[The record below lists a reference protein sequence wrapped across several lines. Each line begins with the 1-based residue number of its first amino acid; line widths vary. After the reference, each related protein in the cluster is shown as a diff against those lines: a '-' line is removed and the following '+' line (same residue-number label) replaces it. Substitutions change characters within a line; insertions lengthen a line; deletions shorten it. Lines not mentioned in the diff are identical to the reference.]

1 MKDALIIEP
10 PKKVHKRSS
19 SRWTGIT
26 EYQHYTSKD
35 LDHIKQIR
43 VLSKEQIFQMK
54 VVSQVLPFKVNNYI
68 LDELIDWDN
77 IPGDPIFQLTFPQK
91 GMLTDKA
98 FNEVADLLRSDA
110 PKEEL
115 RKKVDEIRYSL
126 NPHPA
131 GQMQMNV
138 PKVNGQPL
146 PGVQHKYKETAL
158 FFPTSGQT
166 CHAYCTFCFRWAQFV
181 GINEL
186 KFASKE
192 AAQLVEYL
200 RQHKEVSDILF
211 TGGDPMVMKT
221 RVFQR
226 YLEPFLESDLDHVQ
240 TIRIGTKSVAYWPQR
255 FVTDQDAD
263 EFLRLI
269 ERLVKSGKHVAFMGH
284 YNHWVELETPVAR
297 EAIRRIRSTGAQIR
311 TQSPLIRHIND
322 DPEVWETMW
331 RNQVRYGLIP
341 YYMFVE
347 RDTGA
352 RNYFEVPL
360 VEAWDIFRN
369 AWKKVS
375 GLGRTVRGPS
385 MSATPGK
392 VEIQGVAEIRGE
404 KVIVLR
410 FIQGRNPDWV
420 ERPFFAKYD
429 KKAGWLDQL
438 EPAFSENK
446 FFYEDEM
453 EERMRRTLHDI
464 DIISKENM
472 EVTL

>member
-1 MKDALIIEP
+1 MTLTATNVKPEGTVRPTSNPLT
-10 PKKVHKRSS
+10 KY
-19 SRWTGIT
+19 T
-26 EYQHYTSKD
+26 EFRHYTPKD
-35 LDHIKQIR
+35 LEEIPQVKKLDP
-43 VLSKEQIFQMK
+43 EQRFSMK
-54 VVSQVLPFKVNNYI
+54 VVSRVLPFKVNQYVLN
-68 LDELIDWDN
+68 ELIDWDN
-77 IPGDPIFQLTFPQK
+77 IPADPIFQLTFPQK
-91 GMLTDKA
+91 GMLSDKA
-98 FNEVADLLRSDA
+98 FNDVADLLRKNA

-115 RKKVDEIRYSL
+115 KKKVDEIRYTL

-131 GQMQMNV
+131 GQMQLNV

-192 AAQLVEYL
+192 ASQLVEYL

-221 RVFQR
+221 RVFKR
-226 YLEPFLESDLDHVQ
+226 YLEPFQEKELDHVQ
-240 TIRIGTKSVAYWPQR
+240 TIRIGTKAVAYWPQR

-263 EFLRLI
+263 EFLQLI
-269 ERLVKSGKHVAFMGH
+269 EKLVETGKHVAFMGH
-284 YNHWVELETPVAR
+284 YNHWVELETPIAQ
-297 EAIRRIRSTGAQIR
+297 EAIRRIRDTGAQIR

-322 DPEVWETMW
+322 DSTVWETMW
-331 RNQVRYGLIP
+331 RNQVRDGLIP

-392 VEIQGVAEIRGE
+392 VEVQGVTEIKGE

-420 ERPFFAKYD
+420 QQPFFAKYD
-429 KKAGWLDQL
+429 PKASWLDQL
-438 EPAFSENK
+438 TPAFGEEK
-446 FFYEDEM
+446 FFYENELSEM
-453 EERMRRTLHDI
+453 QARAMA
-464 DIISKENM
+464 KAG
-472 EVTL
+472 

>member
-1 MKDALIIEP
+1 MTHTATAVRPRDVTRI
-10 PKKVHKRSS
+10 SS
-19 SRWTGIT
+19 KPLTQYT
-26 EYQHYTSKD
+26 EFRHYTPKD
-35 LDHIKQIR
+35 LENIPQVKKLDPERQ
-43 VLSKEQIFQMK
+43 FAMK
-54 VVSQVLPFKVNNYI
+54 VVSQVLPFKVNQYVLN
-68 LDELIDWDN
+68 ELIDWDN

-91 GMLTDKA
+91 GMLSDKA
-98 FNEVADLLRSDA
+98 FNEVADLLRRDA
-110 PKEEL
+110 PKEEV

-269 ERLVKSGKHVAFMGH
+269 ERLVRSGKHVAFMGH

-404 KVIVLR
+404 KVMVLR

-429 KKAGWLDQL
+429 PKAGWLDQL
-438 EPAFSENK
+438 EPAFGESR
-446 FFYEDEM
+446 FFFEDELEAM
-453 EERMRRTLHDI
+453 QARAMA
-464 DIISKENM
+464 KAG
-472 EVTL
+472 

>member
-1 MKDALIIEP
+1 MTLTATRVEP
-10 PKKVHKRSS
+10 GKTVRTSS
-19 SRWTGIT
+19 KPLTKYT
-26 EYQHYTSKD
+26 EFRHYTPKD
-35 LDHIKQIR
+35 LEEIPQVKRLDP
-43 VLSKEQIFQMK
+43 EQRFAMK
-54 VVSQVLPFKVNNYI
+54 VVSQVLPFKVNQYVLN
-68 LDELIDWDN
+68 ELIDWDN
-77 IPGDPIFQLTFPQK
+77 VPEDPIFQLTFPQK
-91 GMLTDKA
+91 GMLSEKA
-98 FNEVADLLRSDA
+98 YNEVAELIRTGA
-110 PKEEL
+110 PKEQL
-115 RKKVDEIRYSL
+115 RKKIDEIRYSL

-138 PKVNGQPL
+138 PKVNGERL
-146 PGVQHKYKETAL
+146 PGVQHKYKETTL

-192 AAQLVEYL
+192 ASQLVEYL
-200 RQHKEVSDILF
+200 KQHKEVSDILF

-221 RVFQR
+221 RVFTR
-226 YLEPFLESDLDHVQ
+226 YLEPFLENSLDHVQ
-240 TIRIGTKSVAYWPQR
+240 TIRIGTKAVSYWPQR

-263 EFLRLI
+263 DFLRLI

-284 YNHWVELETPVAR
+284 YNHWVELETPIAR
-297 EAIRRIRSTGAQIR
+297 EAIRRIRDTGAQIR

-322 DPEVWETMW
+322 DPEIWETMW

-392 VEIQGVAEIRGE
+392 VEVQGVAEIKGE

-429 KKAGWLDQL
+429 TKAGWLDQL
-438 EPAFSENK
+438 TPAFGEEK
-446 FFYEDEM
+446 FFFEDELNEM
-453 EERMRRTLHDI
+453 QSRAMA
-464 DIISKENM
+464 KAG
-472 EVTL
+472 

>member
-1 MKDALIIEP
+1 MTLTTTTEKSANTA
-10 PKKVHKRSS
+10 RSS
-19 SRWTGIT
+19 KNSLTKYT
-26 EYQHYTSKD
+26 EFRHFTPKD
-35 LDHIKQIR
+35 LDEIPQVKKLDPEIR
-43 VLSKEQIFQMK
+43 FAMR
-54 VVSQVLPFKVNNYI
+54 VVAQVLPFKVNQYVLN
-68 LDELIDWDN
+68 ELINWDN
-77 IPGDPIFQLTFPQK
+77 VPEDPIFQLTFPQK
-91 GMLTDKA
+91 GMLSEKA
-98 FNEVADLLRSDA
+98 FNEVADLLKKEA

-115 RKKVDEIRYSL
+115 KKKVDEIRYSL

-138 PKVNGQPL
+138 PKVNGEPL
-146 PGVQHKYKETAL
+146 PGVQHKYNETAL

-192 AAQLVEYL
+192 ATQLVEYL
-200 RQHKEVSDILF
+200 KQHKEVSDILF

-221 RVFQR
+221 RVFNR
-226 YLEPFLESDLDHVQ
+226 YLEPFLQSELDHVQ
-240 TIRIGTKSVAYWPQR
+240 TIRIGTKAVAYWPQR

-263 EFLRLI
+263 EFLKTV
-269 ERLVKSGKHVAFMGH
+269 EKLVKSGKHVAFMGH
-284 YNHWVELETPVAR
+284 YNHWVELETPIAQ
-297 EAIRRIRSTGAQIR
+297 EAIRRIRDTGAQIR

-322 DPEVWETMW
+322 SSEVWETMW

-369 AWKKVS
+369 AWKNVS
-375 GLGRTVRGPS
+375 GLGRTARGPS

-392 VEIQGVAEIRGE
+392 VEVQGVTEIKGE

-420 ERPFFAKYD
+420 EIPFFAKYD
-429 KKAGWLDQL
+429 TKASWLDQL
-438 EPAFSENK
+438 KPAFGEAK
-446 FFYEDEM
+446 FFYEDELEQIQARAM
-453 EERMRRTLHDI
+453 A
-464 DIISKENM
+464 KAG
-472 EVTL
+472 

>member
-1 MKDALIIEP
+1 MTLTV
-10 PKKVHKRSS
+10 PKVNPVENVQRSS
-19 SRWTGIT
+19 SQLTQFTDYR
-26 EYQHYTSKD
+26 HYTPRD
-35 LDHIKQIR
+35 LDKIPQVKR
-43 VLSKEQIFQMK
+43 LNREQRFAMK
-54 VVSQVLPFKVNNYI
+54 VVSQALPFKVNEYV
-68 LDELIDWDN
+68 LHELINWDN
-77 IPGDPIFQLTFPQK
+77 IPEDPIFQLTFPQK
-91 GMLTDKA
+91 EMLSDKD
-98 FNEVADLLRSDA
+98 FNTIADLLRSQA
-110 PKEEL
+110 PKDQL
-115 RKKVDEIRYSL
+115 KKKIDEIRYSL

-138 PKVNGQPL
+138 PKVNGVPL
-146 PGVQHKYKETAL
+146 PGVQHKYRETAL

-192 AAQLVEYL
+192 ASQLMEYL

-221 RVFQR
+221 RVFNR
-226 YLEPFLESDLDHVQ
+226 YLEPFLGKDLNHVQ
-240 TIRIGTKSVAYWPQR
+240 TIRIGTKAVAYWPQR

-263 EFLRLI
+263 DFLWIIEKLI
-269 ERLVKSGKHVAFMGH
+269 KKGKHVAIMGH
-284 YNHWVELETPVAR
+284 YNHWVEFETPIAR
-297 EAIRRIRSTGAQIR
+297 EAIRRIRETGAQIR

-322 DPEVWETMW
+322 DADVWETMW

-352 RNYFEVPL
+352 RRYFEVPL
-360 VEAWDIFRN
+360 VQAWEIFRN
-369 AWKKVS
+369 AWKNVS

-392 VEIQGVAEIRGE
+392 VEVQGVTEIKGE

-429 KKAGWLDQL
+429 TKASWLDQL
-438 EPAFSENK
+438 EPAFGEKEFFFESE
-446 FFYEDEM
+446 
-453 EERMRRTLHDI
+453 L
-464 DIISKENM
+464 KEIQSRAM
-472 EVTL
+472 AKAG

>member
-1 MKDALIIEP
+1 MTHTATAVRPRDAA
-10 PKKVHKRSS
+10 RTSS
-19 SRWTGIT
+19 KPLTQNT
-26 EYQHYTSKD
+26 EFRHYTPKD
-35 LDHIKQIR
+35 LDMIPQVKKLDPERQ
-43 VLSKEQIFQMK
+43 FAMK
-54 VVSQVLPFKVNNYI
+54 VVSQVLPFKVNQYVIN
-68 LDELIDWDN
+68 ELIDWDN

-91 GMLTDKA
+91 GMLSDKA
-98 FNEVADLLRSDA
+98 FNEVADLLRRDA
-110 PKEEL
+110 PKEEV

-269 ERLVKSGKHVAFMGH
+269 ERLVRSGKHVAFMGH

-404 KVIVLR
+404 KVMVLR

-429 KKAGWLDQL
+429 PKAGWLDQL
-438 EPAFSENK
+438 EPAFGESK
-446 FFYEDEM
+446 FFFEDELKEM
-453 EERMRRTLHDI
+453 QARTMA
-464 DIISKENM
+464 KAG
-472 EVTL
+472 

>member
-1 MKDALIIEP
+1 MTQTAANVKPGET
-10 PKKVHKRSS
+10 VRSS
-19 SRWTGIT
+19 GNTLTKYT
-26 EYQHYTSKD
+26 EFRHYTPKD
-35 LDHIKQIR
+35 LEEIPQVKKLDP
-43 VLSKEQIFQMK
+43 EQRFSMK
-54 VVSQVLPFKVNNYI
+54 VVSQVLPFKVNQYVLN
-68 LDELIDWDN
+68 ELIDWDN
-77 IPGDPIFQLTFPQK
+77 VPDDPIFQLTFPQK
-91 GMLTDKA
+91 GMLSDKA
-98 FNEVADLLRSDA
+98 FNDVADMIRNNA
-110 PKEEL
+110 PREEL
-115 RKKVDEIRYSL
+115 KKKIDEIRYSL

-138 PKVNGQPL
+138 PKVNGVPL

-192 AAQLVEYL
+192 ASQLVEYL
-200 RQHKEVSDILF
+200 KQHKEVSDVLF

-221 RVFQR
+221 RVFKR
-226 YLEPFLESDLDHVQ
+226 YLEPFLDSSLDHVQ
-240 TIRIGTKSVAYWPQR
+240 TIRIGTKAVAYWPQR

-263 EFLRLI
+263 EFLQLI
-269 ERLVKSGKHVAFMGH
+269 EKLVKSGKHVAFMGH
-284 YNHWVELETPVAR
+284 YNHWVELETPIAQ
-297 EAIRRIRSTGAQIR
+297 EAIRRIRDTGAQIR

-322 DPEVWETMW
+322 DSEVWETMW

-392 VEIQGVAEIRGE
+392 VEIQGVTEIKGE
-404 KVIVLR
+404 KAMVLR

-420 ERPFFAKYD
+420 ERPFFAKFD
-429 KKAGWLDQL
+429 PKASWLDQL
-438 EPAFSENK
+438 TPAFGEEK
-446 FFYEDEM
+446 FFYEDEL
-453 EERMRRTLHDI
+453 EEMQARAMAKA
-464 DIISKENM
+464 S
-472 EVTL
+472 

>member
-1 MKDALIIEP
+1 MSLTKY
-10 PKKVHKRSS
+10 
-19 SRWTGIT
+19 T
-26 EYQHYTSKD
+26 EFRHFTPKD
-35 LDHIKQIR
+35 LEAIPQVKKLDPEIR
-43 VLSKEQIFQMK
+43 FSMK
-54 VVSQVLPFKVNNYI
+54 VVSQVLPFKVNEYVLNEI
-68 LDELIDWDN
+68 IDWDN
-77 IPGDPIFQLTFPQK
+77 IPDDPIFQLTFPQK
-91 GMLTDKA
+91 GMLSDKA
-98 FNEVADLLRSDA
+98 FNEVADLIKNEA
-110 PKEEL
+110 PKEQL
-115 RKKVDEIRYSL
+115 KQKIDEIRYSL

-138 PKVNGQPL
+138 PKVNGVPM
-146 PGVQHKYKETAL
+146 PGVQHKYNETAL

-192 AAQLVEYL
+192 ATQLVEYL
-200 RQHKEVSDILF
+200 KQHKEVSDVLF

-221 RVFQR
+221 RVFKR
-226 YLEPFLESDLDHVQ
+226 YLEPFLDKELDHVQ
-240 TIRIGTKSVAYWPQR
+240 TIRIGTKAVAYWPQR

-263 EFLRLI
+263 EFLEII
-269 ERLVKSGKHVAFMGH
+269 EKLVKSGKHVAFMGH
-284 YNHWVELETPVAR
+284 YNHWVELETPIAQ
-297 EAIRRIRSTGAQIR
+297 EAIKRIRETGAQIR

-322 DPEVWETMW
+322 DSEVWEIMW

-369 AWKKVS
+369 AWKNVS
-375 GLGRTVRGPS
+375 GLGRTARGPS

-392 VEIQGVAEIRGE
+392 VEVQGVTEIKGE

-420 ERPFFAKYD
+420 EIPFFAKYD
-429 KKAGWLDQL
+429 TKASWLDQL
-438 EPAFSENK
+438 EPAFDEAK
-446 FFYEDEM
+446 FFYEPELEEM
-453 EERMRRTLHDI
+453 QAKAMA
-464 DIISKENM
+464 KAG
-472 EVTL
+472 

>member
-1 MKDALIIEP
+1 MTLTTTTEKSANTA
-10 PKKVHKRSS
+10 RSS
-19 SRWTGIT
+19 KNSLTKYT
-26 EYQHYTSKD
+26 EFRHFTPKD
-35 LDHIKQIR
+35 LDEIPQVKKLDPEIR
-43 VLSKEQIFQMK
+43 FAMR
-54 VVSQVLPFKVNNYI
+54 VVAQVLPFKVNQYVLN
-68 LDELIDWDN
+68 ELINWDN
-77 IPGDPIFQLTFPQK
+77 VPEDPIFQLTFPQK
-91 GMLTDKA
+91 GMLTEKA
-98 FNEVADLLRSDA
+98 FNEVADLLKKEA

-115 RKKVDEIRYSL
+115 KKKVDEIRYSL

-138 PKVNGQPL
+138 PKVNGEPL
-146 PGVQHKYKETAL
+146 PGVQHKYNETAL

-192 AAQLVEYL
+192 ATQLVEYL
-200 RQHKEVSDILF
+200 KQHKEVSDILF

-221 RVFQR
+221 RVFNR
-226 YLEPFLESDLDHVQ
+226 YLEPFLQSELDHVQ
-240 TIRIGTKSVAYWPQR
+240 TIRIGTKAVAYWPQR

-263 EFLRLI
+263 EFLKTV
-269 ERLVKSGKHVAFMGH
+269 EKLVKSGKHVAFMGH
-284 YNHWVELETPVAR
+284 YNHWVELETPIAQ
-297 EAIRRIRSTGAQIR
+297 EAIRRIRDTGAQIR

-322 DPEVWETMW
+322 SSEVWETMW

-369 AWKKVS
+369 AWKNVS
-375 GLGRTVRGPS
+375 GLGRTARGPS

-392 VEIQGVAEIRGE
+392 VEVQGVTEIKGE

-410 FIQGRNPDWV
+410 FIQGRNTDWV
-420 ERPFFAKYD
+420 EIPFFAKYD
-429 KKAGWLDQL
+429 TKASWLDQL
-438 EPAFSENK
+438 KPAFGEAK
-446 FFYEDEM
+446 FFYEDELEQIQARAM
-453 EERMRRTLHDI
+453 A
-464 DIISKENM
+464 KAG
-472 EVTL
+472 

>member
-1 MKDALIIEP
+1 MTLTATNVKPEGTVRPTSNPLT
-10 PKKVHKRSS
+10 KY
-19 SRWTGIT
+19 T
-26 EYQHYTSKD
+26 EFRHYTPKD
-35 LDHIKQIR
+35 LEEIPQVKKLDP
-43 VLSKEQIFQMK
+43 EQRFSMK
-54 VVSQVLPFKVNNYI
+54 VVSRVLPFKVNQYVLN
-68 LDELIDWDN
+68 ELIDWDN
-77 IPGDPIFQLTFPQK
+77 IPADPIFQLTFPQK
-91 GMLTDKA
+91 EMLSDKA
-98 FNEVADLLRSDA
+98 FNDVADLLRKNA

-115 RKKVDEIRYSL
+115 KKKVDEIRYTL

-131 GQMQMNV
+131 GQMQLNV

-192 AAQLVEYL
+192 ASQLVEYL

-221 RVFQR
+221 RVFKR
-226 YLEPFLESDLDHVQ
+226 YLEPFQEKELDHVQ
-240 TIRIGTKSVAYWPQR
+240 TIRIGTKAVAYWPQR

-263 EFLRLI
+263 EFLQLI
-269 ERLVKSGKHVAFMGH
+269 EKLVETGKHVAFMGH
-284 YNHWVELETPVAR
+284 YNHWVELETPIAQ
-297 EAIRRIRSTGAQIR
+297 EAIRRIRDTGAQIR

-322 DPEVWETMW
+322 DSTVWETMW
-331 RNQVRYGLIP
+331 RNQVRDGLIP

-392 VEIQGVAEIRGE
+392 VEVQGVTEIKGE

-420 ERPFFAKYD
+420 QQPFFAKYD
-429 KKAGWLDQL
+429 PKASWLDQL
-438 EPAFSENK
+438 TPAFGEEK
-446 FFYEDEM
+446 FFYENELSEM
-453 EERMRRTLHDI
+453 QARAMA
-464 DIISKENM
+464 KAG
-472 EVTL
+472 

>member
-1 MKDALIIEP
+1 MTLTET
-10 PKKVHKRSS
+10 KVKRDSMEKQSS
-19 SRWTGIT
+19 SPLTKYT
-26 EYQHYTSKD
+26 EFRHYTPKSLEEIPQVKK
-35 LDHIKQIR
+35 LDP
-43 VLSKEQIFQMK
+43 EQRFEMK
-54 VVSQVLPFKVNNYI
+54 VVSRVLPFKVNQYVLN
-68 LDELIDWDN
+68 ELIDWDN
-77 IPGDPIFQLTFPQK
+77 IPADPIFQLTFPQK
-91 GMLTDKA
+91 GMLKDA
-98 FNEVADLLRSDA
+98 DFNAVADMLRNNA
-110 PKEEL
+110 PSEEL
-115 RKKVDEIRYSL
+115 KKKVHEIRYTL

-131 GQMQMNV
+131 DQMQLNV
-138 PKVNGQPL
+138 PKVNGERL

-192 AAQLVEYL
+192 ASQLVEYL

-221 RVFQR
+221 RVFNR
-226 YLEPFLESDLDHVQ
+226 YLEPFLQSDLDHVQ
-240 TIRIGTKSVAYWPQR
+240 TIRIGTKAVAYWPQR
-255 FVTDQDAD
+255 FVTDSDAD
-263 EFLRLI
+263 EFLRTI
-269 ERLVKSGKHVAFMGH
+269 EKLVSNGKHVAIMGH
-284 YNHWVELETPVAR
+284 YNHWVELETPIAR
-297 EAIRRIRSTGAQIR
+297 EAIRRIRDTGAQIR

-360 VEAWDIFRN
+360 VEAWDIFRK
-369 AWKKVS
+369 AWMKVS

-385 MSATPGK
+385 MSASPGK
-392 VEIQGVAEIRGE
+392 VEVQGVTEVRGE

-429 KKAGWLDQL
+429 QKASWLDQL
-438 EPAFSENK
+438 QPAFNENK
-446 FFYEDEM
+446 FFYE
-453 EERMRRTLHDI
+453 EEFEQVQAKAMA
-464 DIISKENM
+464 KAG
-472 EVTL
+472 

>member
-1 MKDALIIEP
+1 MTLTVS
-10 PKKVHKRSS
+10 KVNQGEKAERSS
-19 SRWTGIT
+19 GQLTQYTDFR
-26 EYQHYTSKD
+26 HYTPRD
-35 LDHIKQIR
+35 LDKIPQVKR
-43 VLSKEQIFQMK
+43 LNPEQRFAIK
-54 VVSQVLPFKVNNYI
+54 VVSKVLPFKVNEYVLN
-68 LDELIDWDN
+68 ELINWDN
-77 IPGDPIFQLTFPQK
+77 IPEDPIFQLTFPQRE
-91 GMLTDKA
+91 MLSEKD
-98 FNEVADLLRSDA
+98 FNTIADLLRRHPS
-110 PKEEL
+110 KEEL
-115 RKKVDEIRYSL
+115 KKKVDEIRYSL

-138 PKVNGQPL
+138 PKVNGVPL
-146 PGVQHKYKETAL
+146 PGVQHKYRETVL

-186 KFASKE
+186 KFANKE
-192 AAQLVEYL
+192 SSQLIEYL

-221 RVFQR
+221 RVFNR
-226 YLEPFLESDLDHVQ
+226 YLEPFLNKDLNHVQ
-240 TIRIGTKSVAYWPQR
+240 TIRIGTKAVSYWPQR

-263 EFLRLI
+263 DFLWIIEKLI
-269 ERLVKSGKHVAFMGH
+269 RRGKHVAFMGH
-284 YNHWVELETPVAR
+284 YNHWVELETPIAR
-297 EAIRRIRSTGAQIR
+297 EAIRRIRETGAQIR

-322 DPEVWETMW
+322 DSDVWETMW

-347 RDTGA
+347 RNTGA
-352 RNYFEVPL
+352 RRYFEVPL
-360 VEAWDIFRN
+360 VRAWEIFRN
-369 AWKKVS
+369 AWKNVS

-392 VEIQGVAEIRGE
+392 VEIQGVTEIKGE

-429 KKAGWLDQL
+429 TKASWLDQL
-438 EPAFSENK
+438 EPAFGEKK
-446 FFYEDEM
+446 FFFE
-453 EERMRRTLHDI
+453 
-464 DIISKENM
+464 KELKEIQAHAM
-472 EVTL
+472 AKAS

>member
-1 MKDALIIEP
+1 MTLTAT
-10 PKKVHKRSS
+10 KVERESEGKPSS
-19 SRWTGIT
+19 SPLTGYT
-26 EYQHYTSKD
+26 EFRHYTPKD
-35 LDHIKQIR
+35 LEEIPQLEKLDPELR
-43 VLSKEQIFQMK
+43 FAMK
-54 VVSQVLPFKVNNYI
+54 VVSRVLPFKVNQYVLN
-68 LDELIDWDN
+68 ELIDWDN
-77 IPGDPIFQLTFPQK
+77 IPADPIFQLTFPQK
-91 GMLTDKA
+91 GMLKEA
-98 FNEVADLLRSDA
+98 EFNAVADMLRNNA

-115 RKKVDEIRYSL
+115 KKKVHDIRYTL

-131 GQMQMNV
+131 GQMQLNV
-138 PKVNGQPL
+138 PKVNGVPL

-181 GINEL
+181 GISEL

-192 AAQLVEYL
+192 ASQLVEYL

-221 RVFQR
+221 RVFNR
-226 YLEPFLESDLDHVQ
+226 YLEPFLDSELDHVQ
-240 TIRIGTKSVAYWPQR
+240 TIRIGTKAVAYWPQR
-255 FVTDQDAD
+255 FVTDHDAD
-263 EFLRLI
+263 EFLRLV
-269 ERLVKSGKHVAFMGH
+269 EKLVKNGKHVAFMGH
-284 YNHWVELETPVAR
+284 YNHWVELETPIAQ
-297 EAIRRIRSTGAQIR
+297 EAIRRIRNTGAQIR

-322 DPEVWETMW
+322 DSEVWETMW

-375 GLGRTVRGPS
+375 GLGRTARGPS

-392 VEIQGVAEIRGE
+392 VEVQGVTEIRGE
-404 KVIVLR
+404 KVMVLR

-429 KKAGWLDQL
+429 PKASWLDQL
-438 EPAFSENK
+438 QPAFNEDK
-446 FFYEDEM
+446 FFFEDELEKM
-453 EERMRRTLHDI
+453 QAKAMA
-464 DIISKENM
+464 KAG
-472 EVTL
+472 

>member
-1 MKDALIIEP
+1 MTLTTTTEKSANTA
-10 PKKVHKRSS
+10 RSS
-19 SRWTGIT
+19 KNSLTKYT
-26 EYQHYTSKD
+26 EFRHFTPKD
-35 LDHIKQIR
+35 LDEIPQVKKLDPEIR
-43 VLSKEQIFQMK
+43 FAMR
-54 VVSQVLPFKVNNYI
+54 VVAQVLPFKVNQYVLN
-68 LDELIDWDN
+68 ELINWDN
-77 IPGDPIFQLTFPQK
+77 VPEDPIFQLTFPQK
-91 GMLTDKA
+91 GMLTEKA
-98 FNEVADLLRSDA
+98 FNEVADLLKKEA

-115 RKKVDEIRYSL
+115 KKKVDEIRYSL

-138 PKVNGQPL
+138 PKVNGEPL
-146 PGVQHKYKETAL
+146 PGVQHKYNETAL

-192 AAQLVEYL
+192 ATQLVEYL
-200 RQHKEVSDILF
+200 KQHKEVSDILF

-221 RVFQR
+221 RVFNR
-226 YLEPFLESDLDHVQ
+226 YLEPFLQSELDHVQ
-240 TIRIGTKSVAYWPQR
+240 TIRIGTKAVAYWPQR

-263 EFLRLI
+263 EFLKTV
-269 ERLVKSGKHVAFMGH
+269 EKLVKSGKHVAFMGH
-284 YNHWVELETPVAR
+284 YNHWVELETPIAQ
-297 EAIRRIRSTGAQIR
+297 EAIRRIRDTGAQIR

-322 DPEVWETMW
+322 SSEVWETMW

-369 AWKKVS
+369 AWKNVS
-375 GLGRTVRGPS
+375 GLGRTARGPS

-392 VEIQGVAEIRGE
+392 VEVQGVTEIKGE

-420 ERPFFAKYD
+420 EIPFFAKYD
-429 KKAGWLDQL
+429 TKASWLDQL
-438 EPAFSENK
+438 KPAFGEAK
-446 FFYEDEM
+446 FFYEDELEQIQARAM
-453 EERMRRTLHDI
+453 A
-464 DIISKENM
+464 KAG
-472 EVTL
+472 

>member
-1 MKDALIIEP
+1 MSLTKY
-10 PKKVHKRSS
+10 
-19 SRWTGIT
+19 T
-26 EYQHYTSKD
+26 EFRHFTPKD
-35 LDHIKQIR
+35 LEAIPQVKKLDPEIR
-43 VLSKEQIFQMK
+43 FSMK
-54 VVSQVLPFKVNNYI
+54 VVSQVLPFKVNEYVLNEI
-68 LDELIDWDN
+68 IDWDN
-77 IPGDPIFQLTFPQK
+77 IPDDPIFQLTFPQK
-91 GMLTDKA
+91 GMLSDKA
-98 FNEVADLLRSDA
+98 FNEVADLIKNEA
-110 PKEEL
+110 PKEQL
-115 RKKVDEIRYSL
+115 KQKIDEIRYSL

-138 PKVNGQPL
+138 PKVNGVPM
-146 PGVQHKYKETAL
+146 PGVQHKYNETAL

-192 AAQLVEYL
+192 ATQLVEYL
-200 RQHKEVSDILF
+200 KQHKEVSDVLF

-221 RVFQR
+221 RVFKR
-226 YLEPFLESDLDHVQ
+226 YLEPFLDKELDHVQ
-240 TIRIGTKSVAYWPQR
+240 TIRIGTKAVAYWPQR

-263 EFLRLI
+263 EFLEII
-269 ERLVKSGKHVAFMGH
+269 EKLVKSGKHVAFMGH
-284 YNHWVELETPVAR
+284 YNHWVELETPIAQ
-297 EAIRRIRSTGAQIR
+297 EAIKRIRETGAQIR

-322 DPEVWETMW
+322 DSGVWEIMW

-369 AWKKVS
+369 AWKNVS
-375 GLGRTVRGPS
+375 GLGRTARGPS

-392 VEIQGVAEIRGE
+392 VEVQGVTEIKGE

-420 ERPFFAKYD
+420 EIPFFAKYD
-429 KKAGWLDQL
+429 TKASWLDQL
-438 EPAFSENK
+438 EPAFDEAK
-446 FFYEDEM
+446 FFYEPELEEM
-453 EERMRRTLHDI
+453 QAKAMA
-464 DIISKENM
+464 KAG
-472 EVTL
+472 

>member
-1 MKDALIIEP
+1 MSLTKY
-10 PKKVHKRSS
+10 
-19 SRWTGIT
+19 T
-26 EYQHYTSKD
+26 EFRHFTPKD
-35 LDHIKQIR
+35 LEAIPQVKKLDPEIR
-43 VLSKEQIFQMK
+43 FSMK
-54 VVSQVLPFKVNNYI
+54 VVSQVLPFKVNEYVLNEI
-68 LDELIDWDN
+68 IDWDN
-77 IPGDPIFQLTFPQK
+77 IPDDPIFQLTFPQK
-91 GMLTDKA
+91 GMLSDKA
-98 FNEVADLLRSDA
+98 FNEVADLIKNEA
-110 PKEEL
+110 PKDQL
-115 RKKVDEIRYSL
+115 KQKIDEIRYSL

-138 PKVNGQPL
+138 PKVNGVPM
-146 PGVQHKYKETAL
+146 PGVQHKYNETAL

-192 AAQLVEYL
+192 ATQLVEYL
-200 RQHKEVSDILF
+200 KQHKEVSDVLF

-221 RVFQR
+221 RVFKR
-226 YLEPFLESDLDHVQ
+226 YLEPFLDKELDHVQ
-240 TIRIGTKSVAYWPQR
+240 TIRIGTKAVAYWPQR

-263 EFLRLI
+263 EFLEII
-269 ERLVKSGKHVAFMGH
+269 EKLVKSGKHVAFMGH
-284 YNHWVELETPVAR
+284 YNHWVELETPIAQ
-297 EAIRRIRSTGAQIR
+297 EAIKRIRETGAQIR

-322 DPEVWETMW
+322 DSEVWEIMW

-369 AWKKVS
+369 AWKNVS
-375 GLGRTVRGPS
+375 GLGRTARGPS

-392 VEIQGVAEIRGE
+392 VEVQGVTEIKGE

-420 ERPFFAKYD
+420 EIPFFAKYD
-429 KKAGWLDQL
+429 TKASWLDQL
-438 EPAFSENK
+438 EPAFDEAK
-446 FFYEDEM
+446 FFYEPELEEM
-453 EERMRRTLHDI
+453 QAKAMA
-464 DIISKENM
+464 KAG
-472 EVTL
+472 

>member
-1 MKDALIIEP
+1 MTLTTTTEKSANTA
-10 PKKVHKRSS
+10 RSS
-19 SRWTGIT
+19 KNSLTKYT
-26 EYQHYTSKD
+26 EFRHFTPKD
-35 LDHIKQIR
+35 LDEIPQVKKLDPEIR
-43 VLSKEQIFQMK
+43 FAMR
-54 VVSQVLPFKVNNYI
+54 VVAQVLPFKVNQYVLN
-68 LDELIDWDN
+68 ELINWDN
-77 IPGDPIFQLTFPQK
+77 VPEDPIFQLTFPQK
-91 GMLTDKA
+91 GMLTEKA
-98 FNEVADLLRSDA
+98 FNEVADLLKKEA

-115 RKKVDEIRYSL
+115 KKKVDEIRYSL

-138 PKVNGQPL
+138 PKVNGEPL
-146 PGVQHKYKETAL
+146 PGVQHKYNETAL

-192 AAQLVEYL
+192 ATQLVEYL
-200 RQHKEVSDILF
+200 KQHKEVSDILF

-221 RVFQR
+221 RVFNR
-226 YLEPFLESDLDHVQ
+226 YLEPFLQSELDQVQ
-240 TIRIGTKSVAYWPQR
+240 TIRIGTKAVAYWPQR

-263 EFLRLI
+263 EFLKTV
-269 ERLVKSGKHVAFMGH
+269 EKLVKSGKHVAFMGH
-284 YNHWVELETPVAR
+284 YNHWVELETPIAQ
-297 EAIRRIRSTGAQIR
+297 EAIRRIRDTGAQIR

-322 DPEVWETMW
+322 SSEVWETMW

-369 AWKKVS
+369 AWKNVS
-375 GLGRTVRGPS
+375 GLGRTARGPS

-392 VEIQGVAEIRGE
+392 VEVQGVTEIKGE

-420 ERPFFAKYD
+420 EIPFFAKYD
-429 KKAGWLDQL
+429 TKASWLDQL
-438 EPAFSENK
+438 KPAFGEAK
-446 FFYEDEM
+446 FFYEDELEQIQARAM
-453 EERMRRTLHDI
+453 A
-464 DIISKENM
+464 KAG
-472 EVTL
+472 